1 LEKIMAASSRTGVSG
16 KLWLLACLVVL
27 FIALYTAGWFY
38 AASLLREKTLAMLGS
53 RASQGFAAECVD
65 AEYRGYPFRIGLFCS
80 KVTVDD
86 KENGISGNFG
96 ALRSA
101 AQVYDPGHIIWEM
114 DAPAELRSSRGLTIA
129 TTWKSLQS
137 SLITK
142 FKGVERAAL
151 VLENP
156 KTHLVSSTD
165 GQTFD
170 INADRAEIHL
180 RQNGPD
186 LDAAVTLEGTDTAI
200 KDLQQ
205 LLPRLTTSAT
215 VTLIGRAG
223 IIDGSDPNG
232 ISLRD
237 TKGEMREF
245 RADLGEGR
253 VLLLSGPFSFDTEG
267 RMSGKFKLRVE
278 QLAAWQKSLTQAF
291 PDLGPTL
298 QTAVSMLTA
307 LGGGTN
313 ASLDITIKR
322 GKILA
327 GGLIPIGEIPPV

>member
-1 LEKIMAASSRTGVSG
+1 MAASSRTGVSG

-53 RASQGFAAECVD
+53 RASDGFAAECAD
-65 AEYRGYPFRIGLFCS
+65 ADYRGYPFRIGLFCS
-80 KVTVDD
+80 KVSVDD
-86 KENGISGNFG
+86 RANGISASFG

-101 AQVYDPGHIIWEM
+101 AQVYDPGHIVWEM
-114 DAPAELRSSRGLTIA
+114 DSPAELRSSRGLIVSTS
-129 TTWKSLQS
+129 WKSLQS
-137 SLITK
+137 SVVTK
-142 FKGVERAAL
+142 LKGVERAAL
-151 VLENP
+151 VLQNP
-156 KTHLVSSTD
+156 KTHIVSSAN
-165 GQTFD
+165 GQSFD

-186 LDAAVTLEGTDTAI
+186 LDAAVTLDGTDTAMEG
-200 KDLQQ
+200 LQQ
-205 LLPRLTTSAT
+205 LLPRLTTSADL
-215 VTLIGRAG
+215 TLVGRAG
-223 IIDGSDPNG
+223 MIDGSDPNG
-232 ISLRD
+232 ISLRQ

-253 VLLLSGPFSFDTEG
+253 VLLLSGPFSFDDEG
-267 RMSGKFKLRVE
+267 RMSGKLKLRVE
-278 QLAAWQKSLTQAF
+278 KLAAWQESLSQAF
-291 PDLGPTL
+291 PDLGPML
-298 QTAVSMLTA
+298 QTATSMLSA
-307 LGGGTN
+307 LGGGAN

>member
-1 LEKIMAASSRTGVSG
+1 MAASSRTGVSG

-38 AASLLREKTLAMLGS
+38 AASLLREKTLALLGS
-53 RASQGFAAECVD
+53 RAAEGFAAECSD

-101 AQVYDPGHIIWEM
+101 AQVYNPGHIVWEM

-137 SLITK
+137 SLTTK

-156 KTHLVSSTD
+156 KTHIVSSAN
-165 GQTFD
+165 GQVFD
-170 INADRAEIHL
+170 INSDRAEIHL
-180 RQNGPD
+180 RQNGSD
-186 LDAAVTLEGTDTAI
+186 LDAAVTLEGTDAAMR
-200 KDLQQ
+200 DLQQ
-205 LLPRLTTSAT
+205 LLPRLNTSINL
-215 VTLIGRAG
+215 TLAGRSG
-223 IIDGSDPNG
+223 IIDGSDANG

-237 TKGEMREF
+237 TRGEMREF
-245 RADLGEGR
+245 KADLGEGR
-253 VLLLSGPFSFDTEG
+253 VILLSGPFSFDGEG
-267 RMSGKFKLRVE
+267 RMSGKLKLQVE
-278 QLAAWQKSLTQAF
+278 QLSAWRESLSQAF
-291 PDLGPTL
+291 PEFGPTL
-298 QTAVSMLTA
+298 QTAASMLSA
-307 LGGGTN
+307 LGGGSN